1 MGGNCYN
8 YGWKETS
15 NGWKYMLLALAGKHC
30 QKACIY
36 GGTQD
41 LESSSSQLC
50 AHALCGVDLILIS
63 AAHSDC
69 LHLSDNAIHSL
80 VHVIESYWILP
91 DDKQ

>member
-15 NGWKYMLLALAGKHC
+15 NGWEYMLLALAGKHC

-63 AAHSDC
+63 AAHSHC

-91 DDKQ
+91 GDKQ